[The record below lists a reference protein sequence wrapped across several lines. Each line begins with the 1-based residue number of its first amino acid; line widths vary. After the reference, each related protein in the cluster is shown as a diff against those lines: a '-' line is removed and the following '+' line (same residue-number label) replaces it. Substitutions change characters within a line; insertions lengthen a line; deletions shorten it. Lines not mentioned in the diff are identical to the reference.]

1 LGNGFQLDQRPIIG
15 FFAGRRQTD
24 RNRNLAAPFLN
35 TANRRGC
42 ALKNDIATVLSTAL
56 IQSGGVC
63 AQNARPGSTISF
75 GLVGSVVFDT
85 TTDELSLNSTWTDLS
100 PSFSTNCRSE

>member
-1 LGNGFQLDQRPIIG
+1 MDRRELGNGFQLDQRPIIG

-42 ALKNDIATVLSTAL
+42 ALKNHTARALSTAL
-56 IQSGGVC
+56 IPPSSPGR
-63 AQNARPGSTISF
+63 AQREASEATPSF
-75 GLVGSVVFDT
+75 GRLCPAMTKIGRRAG
-85 TTDELSLNSTWTDLS
+85 L
-100 PSFSTNCRSE
+100 RG